1 MGTVKRIKDYS
12 VFIVD
17 LKKKVIELEKN
28 CLHGVVKDDAATYT
42 AIRNSI
48 ADLIGDLTGIYEW
61 ANEERSK
68 AYAKNSERSAKY
80 ERSN

>member
-1 MGTVKRIKDYS
+1 METVKKIKDYS
-12 VFIVD
+12 VFIVE
-17 LKKKVIELEKN
+17 LKKKTIELEKN
-28 CLHGVVKDDAATYT
+28 CLHGVVKDDVATYT

-48 ADLIGDLTGIYEW
+48 TDLIGDLTGIYEW

-68 AYAKNSERSAKY
+68 AYAKNSERSVKY

>member
-1 MGTVKRIKDYS
+1 MEIVKKVKDYS
-12 VFIVD
+12 VFVVE
-17 LKKKVIELEKN
+17 LKKKIIKLEKD
-28 CLHGVVKDDAATYT
+28 CLHGVVTDDVATYT

-48 ADLIGDLTGIYEW
+48 TDLIGDLTGIYAW